1 MSTLVGPTV
10 VTEVAPLSSGPG
22 VVSLLLMVGRG
33 TSVTVVVVG
42 SRSGECAVDVSSIWL
57 VAVGTV
63 LPVTGVSSLTVVV
76 YGLVAN
82 CVDVARLVS
91 GLGVSVLVVFSPFPV
106 IPGAVAVTLSES
118 TAVTTVKTKM
128 KGKKISKL

>member
-1 MSTLVGPTV
+1 M
-10 VTEVAPLSSGPG
+10 SSGPG

-63 LPVTGVSSLTVVV
+63 LPSSLTVVV
-76 YGLVAN
+76 YGLVAD

-106 IPGAVAVTLSES
+106 IPAAVAVTLSES
-118 TAVTTVKTKM
+118 TAITTVKTKM